1 MKKLFILSAFLI
13 LSFNGFSQ
21 VKFIARFEVES
32 ELYGPIFERVRTE
45 SSVVS
50 FRTIP
55 EKSISFKKVF
65 QYFITDANL
74 NSDGLIEFPV
84 KDGFDMIGF
93 DSDESQLYVLFQ
105 KGNFDKAEKYILN
118 IDLPSKSGL
127 EFEAN
132 NLLSTELIE
141 FLVVDGRAVFM
152 GTSDSRPVM
161 QILDLKEKSIYT
173 VQGIFADET
182 QILQIK
188 KMSYIQSIEVV
199 LSRKGQ
205 YRNRELLVNTY
216 DLSGNLVREVKVD
229 QFGDPGQ
236 EILDALLLPEEKDY
250 QQLMAGSYGLEK
262 RRAYQGMYLM
272 QINEFGEHQF
282 KVYTLEDFPNF
293 YNYLDEKS
301 KLKKDGE
308 TLKEVEKERIP
319 SIKNVYSI
327 RDVRETEDGY
337 YVYFD
342 QIDIIDSKGGSN
354 TGLYSPTSAYRYD
367 RLSRMGYS
375 PSIYDPFYSNRP
387 ASTTY
392 QVIPEYQY
400 ISAHFVKVG
409 KEGQVIWDNSSTYD
423 DFTTTYP
430 NAFGE
435 IAIVGNDLYHVYVE
449 NQTIRMSYF
458 KNGEK
463 VFDHLDFELALAD
476 ENERI
481 KETNPESL
489 KLTHWYDRYFLLS
502 GTQKIRFLG
511 ESGREETRDV
521 FFIAKVLVDG
531 DLYQPKDLKE

>member
-1 MKKLFILSAFLI
+1 MKKFFILSAVFI
-13 LSFNGFSQ
+13 LSFKGFSQ
-21 VKFIARFEVES
+21 VKFIARFEVET
-32 ELYGPIFERVRTE
+32 ELFGPIFEMVQIE
-45 SSVVS
+45 SSLVS

-65 QYFITDANL
+65 QYFVTDANL
-74 NSDGLIEFPV
+74 NTDGLIEFPV
-84 KDGFDMIGF
+84 KEGFDMIGF
-93 DSDESQLYVLFQ
+93 DSEESQLYVLFQ
-105 KGNFDKAEKYILN
+105 KGNSEKAEKYILH
-118 IDLPSKSGL
+118 IDLTGKDGF
-127 EFEAN
+127 EYEAN
-132 NLLSTELIE
+132 NLLRTELLE
-141 FLVVDGRAVFM
+141 FLVVDGKAVFM
-152 GTSDSRPVM
+152 GTADSRPVM
-161 QILDLKEKSIYT
+161 QIFDMKDKSIHT
-173 VQGIFADET
+173 VQGIFADDT

-188 KMSYIQSIEVV
+188 KMSGIQSIEVV
-199 LSRKGQ
+199 LSRKGR

-236 EILDALLLPEEKDY
+236 EILDALLLPEQKDY
-250 QQLMAGSYGLEK
+250 QQLMVGSFGLEK
-262 RRAYQGMYLM
+262 RGSYQGMYLM
-272 QINEFGEHQF
+272 QLNEFGEHQF
-282 KVYTLEDFPNF
+282 KLYTLEDFPNF

-301 KLKKDGE
+301 KQRKDGE
-308 TLKEVEKERIP
+308 ILKEIEKEKIP
-319 SIKNVYSI
+319 SIKNVYWI
-327 RDVRETEDGY
+327 RDVRETEDAY

-354 TGLYSPTSAYRYD
+354 NNLVSPNST
-367 RLSRMGYS
+367 RMGYS
-375 PSIYDPFYSNRP
+375 PSIYDPYNSNHA
-387 ASTTY
+387 ASTY

-400 ISAHFVKVG
+400 ISAHFIKLG
-409 KEGQVIWDNSSTYD
+409 KEGQVIWDNSSTYY

-435 IAIVGNDLYHVYVE
+435 IAVVGNDLYHIYLE

-463 VFDHLDFELALAD
+463 VFERLDFELALTN

-481 KETNPESL
+481 KETNVESL
-489 KLTHWYDRYFLLS
+489 KITHWYDRYFLLS

-521 FFIAKVLVDG
+521 FFITKVLVDG